1 MAPDHVI
8 QYQRQGYAVVKG
20 VFAPEE
26 VAELAAAFDRLHAQA
41 LQHPKSYRHGN
52 LLYRLGRDADL
63 GRIVRLVQWPSY
75 VDPVLDRF
83 RLDRRILDIVAP
95 LAGDSLKQIINQ
107 MHWKPPGAAAAEFG
121 YHQDIRFRRPRA
133 AYRRPAES
141 YIQTGIAIDPH
152 RVSNGAMTVLPGS
165 HLMGE
170 LEFGTQNRI
179 MDTALSDADLRQVG
193 LDPSA
198 VVPLELDPGDVAL
211 WHLHLVHG
219 SGLNRSTIDRRFY
232 LNGYVTAANCDRGV
246 LAFERGEPRPLGAP
260 VLIHYEELFERPEP
274 HYVDG

>member
-75 VDPVLDRF
+75 VDSVLDRF
-83 RLDRRILDIVAP
+83 RLDRRVLDIVAP

-107 MHWKPPGAAAAEFG
+107 MHWKPPGAAAAEFA
-121 YHQDIRFRRPRA
+121 YHQDIRFRRPRS
-133 AYRRPAES
+133 AYREPATA
-141 YIQTGIAIDPH
+141 YVQTGIAVDAH
-152 RVSNGAMTVLPGS
+152 RLDNGAMMFCPGS
-165 HLMGE
+165 HQKGE
-170 LEFGTQNRI
+170 L
-179 MDTALSDADLRQVG
+179 ALGSAGPILDQAMAADDLARAG
-193 LDPSA
+193 LDP
-198 VVPLELDPGDVAL
+198 
-211 WHLHLVHG
+211 
-219 SGLNRSTIDRRFY
+219 
-232 LNGYVTAANCDRGV
+232 
-246 LAFERGEPRPLGAP
+246 
-260 VLIHYEELFERPEP
+260 
-274 HYVDG
+274 